1 MPGGFKC
8 ARSFVWHVRQL
19 LGKSLKFI
27 DMLPVLIF
35 LGAPAVHSSELC
47 GQESKY
53 TALMPSVVGTMRLVA
68 GVQNMCQR
76 VSTAARHFFLTRDF
90 YTIYAIFTQFYAI
103 LRDFCAILLD
113 FYTIL
118 CNFCDVFARH
128 KLSAVRHLKLF
139 CTPG

>member
-76 VSTAARHFFLTRDF
+76 VSTAARHFF
-90 YTIYAIFTQFYAI
+90 
-103 LRDFCAILLD
+103 
-113 FYTIL
+113 
-118 CNFCDVFARH
+118 
-128 KLSAVRHLKLF
+128 
-139 CTPG
+139 